1 MKLKDKIKSSL
12 KTVSNILYILKLMF
26 KISPVLV
33 IGEILEH
40 IMSVLPSRLISVIG
54 LKFVIDEVQRDGD
67 PVKIIAGV
75 ILMIAVLILGELSTS
90 LFFELFV
97 HRERER
103 LDLGIQSLF
112 YKKAA
117 ELDMKKYDDPDFYAD
132 FILSIENSSD
142 SIKYTLSLVKG
153 YIEEIISFITVSAV
167 MLTIDPVCL
176 LIVLLF
182 VTVFIPMGKYTG
194 KLQIKR
200 REAITEKHRRAD
212 YFARVF
218 YLPEYA
224 GEIRTSGILPLL
236 RKRFLSSADEIIAT
250 QNKFMKKLDGLFFL
264 QDFTIQAIGFVLVL
278 GLYIGYKTIVTRDMT
293 AGDFVASFN
302 GAVQIG
308 SGVLYLTVYSLR
320 AFTERAEMVEKCK
333 AFLNTESELKDGKTV
348 EQGSCPEEIRLEN
361 VSFSYEGNNDN
372 TLDKV
377 SLSIKP
383 GEKIALVGFNGAG
396 KTTLTNLLLRLYDV
410 KDGKITIGG
419 RDIRDATVIS
429 HRSRF
434 SAVFQDFCIFSAT
447 VGENV
452 ALSKDFDEKKVLKA
466 LETAGFNK
474 ELPDGANTV
483 LLKEFSENG
492 ILLSGGE
499 QQKIAIA
506 RVFYKNCPYIIL
518 DEPSANLDPEA
529 EYKLNTAISEGCRD
543 KTVIFISH
551 RLSTTVHADRIFMLE
566 KGKIIESGSHKEL
579 MALNGKYAYMFRLQ
593 AEKYNAV
600 CESNTQTANA
610 ECKMQSA
617 K

>member
-75 ILMIAVLILGELSTS
+75 ILMIAILILGELSTS

-278 GLYIGYKTIVTRDMT
+278 GLYIGYKTIVTQDMT

-410 KDGKITIGG
+410 KDGKITVGG

-466 LETAGFNK
+466 LETAIFNK